1 MASETV
7 FVQASN
13 YRQIKWTKMT
23 RKNPKKGVKSEN
35 NTEKDFPLEKVKI

>member
-23 RKNPKKGVKSEN
+23 RKKMETGAKLEN
-35 NTEKDFPLEKVKI
+35 NTQKDFPLEKVRF